1 MFRKIRKSISYSAAG
16 TRQGAAM
23 DEEVERVR
31 QLIRAVSARVPVDA
45 AALLAGEP
53 LDRIAEVLGRLPKR
67 LVRDILEHLPPE
79 SRSMDT
85 MSITTEMMVPG
96 QVGDLMEPLNGK
108 LPETATVQEAIDF
121 LRGADNARQ
130 ITYLYTVDEIG
141 RASCRERV
149 CQ

>member
-79 SRSMDT
+79 SRRW
-85 MSITTEMMVPG
+85 EERR
-96 QVGDLMEPLNGK
+96 VGKESGSRC
-108 LPETATVQEAIDF
+108 IC
-121 LRGADNARQ
+121 G
-130 ITYLYTVDEIG
+130 G
-141 RASCRERV
+141 
-149 CQ
+149 

>member
-1 MFRKIRKSISYSAAG
+1 
-16 TRQGAAM
+16 M

-79 SRSMDT
+79 SRPMDP

-96 QVGDLMEPLNGK
+96 TVADLMADRKSVVEGK
-108 LPETATVQEAIDF
+108 RVSVRVELGG
-121 LRGADNARQ
+121 RGSIKKKKEQ
-130 ITYLYTVDEIG
+130 KY
-141 RASCRERV
+141 
-149 CQ
+149 

>member
-1 MFRKIRKSISYSAAG
+1 
-16 TRQGAAM
+16 M

-79 SRSMDT
+79 SRPMDP

-96 QVGDLMEPLNGK
+96 RSEERRVGKGCVR
-108 LPETATVQEAIDF
+108 T
-121 LRGADNARQ
+121 
-130 ITYLYTVDEIG
+130 
-141 RASCRERV
+141 CRSRWSAAH
-149 CQ
+149 

>member
-79 SRSMDT
+79 SRPMDP
-85 MSITTEMMVPG
+85 MSIRSDERRDG
-96 QVGDLMEPLNGK
+96 KEGDS
-108 LPETATVQEAIDF
+108 T
-121 LRGADNARQ
+121 
-130 ITYLYTVDEIG
+130 
-141 RASCRERV
+141 CRSRWWP
-149 CQ
+149 